1 MSDIQFFTFLFLG
14 IVFLTILIFNVPER
28 LSNLL
33 KSDEERAALGNMI
46 KLQSEI
52 IAWKSRVSELERLLE
67 LERQRN
73 SQLEKALHIL
83 ETEVNTL
90 KGTLSSVEYSV
101 KSLEGTQL
109 LTKQKAT
116 LLVMG
121 DSAFGEED
129 RNALR
134 RAGVLFHRLVD
145 GTFSSLKDELQRKRQ
160 EGRQYKVIHISS
172 HADKTGVQFNDEL
185 VSGRRLSDV
194 LDGVELLFLA
204 SCSNISVAD
213 EILGVV
219 KSIVVVYEE
228 IDSES
233 MQSFV
238 YNFYNELKKEF
249 DILRSF
255 NKALELTPSVSEFVD
270 LRRIVY

>member
-1 MSDIQFFTFLFLG
+1 MNDVQFFVIIILAMIL
-14 IVFLTILIFNVPER
+14 LTVIIFNIPEKINNVFN
-28 LSNLL
+28 SGGQI
-33 KSDEERAALGNMI
+33 AMI
-46 KLQSEI
+46 TLQSEI
-52 IAWKSRVSELERLLE
+52 IAWKARVAELERLLE
-67 LERQRN
+67 EERRRYL
-73 SQLEKALHIL
+73 SLEKQFTELKLNLDRL
-83 ETEVNTL
+83 EMNIR
-90 KGTLSSVEYSV
+90 
-101 KSLEGTQL
+101 SLEGSTL

-121 DSAFGEED
+121 DSSFGEDD

-145 GTFSSLKDELQRKRQ
+145 GSFSSLKEELQRKRQ
-160 EGRQYKVIHISS
+160 EERQYKVIHISS
-172 HADKTGVQFNDEL
+172 HADRTGVQFSDEL

-228 IDSES
+228 IDNES

-249 DILRSF
+249 DIVKSF

-270 LRRIVY
+270 LRRVVY